1 MMNGYIITEEDI
13 HCLFDYFQAA
23 LDGKENKKSLK
34 RLFDQQC
41 GVMRSHPYNLQN
53 YNTEKYHPVTEEELD
68 QIKNDCKYPLS
79 AGCDGCECSRPD
91 EPNPCIF
98 IGANALMDEVIKRQ
112 YNPQAEQSCIWTEDE
127 DGIYQTSCGNSFE
140 FMNGTPNDNHT
151 KFCPYC
157 GKVLTQSKG
166 GKP

>member
-1 MMNGYIITEEDI
+1 MTTKKQS
-13 HCLFDYFQAA
+13 DYKDLPIKYGFT
-23 LDGKENKKSLK
+23 KKSRFAAYDILK
-34 RLFDQQC
+34 DFLA
-41 GVMRSHPYNLQN
+41 HP
-53 YNTEKYHPVTEEELD
+53 
-68 QIKNDCKYPLS
+68 
-79 AGCDGCECSRPD
+79 
-91 EPNPCIF
+91 
-98 IGANALMDEVIKRQ
+98 

>member
-1 MMNGYIITEEDI
+1 MMNRYIIDEEKLDNI
-13 HCLFDYFQAA
+13 ADLLKRNAIFQSVIDEH
-23 LDGKENKKSLK
+23 LDGVYN
-34 RLFDQQC
+34 
-41 GVMRSHPYNLQN
+41 HPYNL
-53 YNTEKYHPVTEEELD
+53 
-68 QIKNDCKYPLS
+68 
-79 AGCDGCECSRPD
+79 
-91 EPNPCIF
+91 
-98 IGANALMDEVIKRQ
+98 
-112 YNPQAEQSCIWTEDE
+112 QAEQSCIWTEDE